1 MVPTL
6 DSLRAPCKLRAHACS
21 YAARSSS
28 SSSLNPL
35 RSPMVPSPCSSLLLV
50 PAAAAVW
57 EMQLA
62 AVQADAEVMLPSSSI
77 ATFLSLVLFCAAG
90 SPALLPVPRRV
101 RADLCSSMRRAQPF
115 LLLARP
121 ALCPAMEIAPGSDPA
136 LGSLFSLP
144 MAGLGILLASSW
156 SDSLRPLHPPVPARD
171 ALCLLAM
178 AVVRRARCSLV
189 LAALLCR
196 LLLCAPSWIA
206 QPSPRRA
213 GLCP

>member
-1 MVPTL
+1 
-6 DSLRAPCKLRAHACS
+6 
-21 YAARSSS
+21 
-28 SSSLNPL
+28 
-35 RSPMVPSPCSSLLLV
+35 MVPSPCSSLLLV

-57 EMQLA
+57 KMQLA

-77 ATFLSLVLFCAAG
+77 ATLLSLVLFCAAPC
-90 SPALLPVPRRV
+90 SLAPQAHRRSSLCPHRV
-101 RADLCSSMRRAQPF
+101 RADLCTSIRRAQPF

-136 LGSLFSLP
+136 LGSFFSLP

-196 LLLCAPSWIA
+196 LLMCAPSRIA